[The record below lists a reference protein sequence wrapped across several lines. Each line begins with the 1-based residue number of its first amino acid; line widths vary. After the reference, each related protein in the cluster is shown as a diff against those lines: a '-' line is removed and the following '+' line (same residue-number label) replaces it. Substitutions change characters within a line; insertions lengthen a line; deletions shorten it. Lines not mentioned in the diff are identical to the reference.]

1 MALVPG
7 DDPDSMREM
16 ELSTAETPVFDKTTE
31 YTIQK
36 KLEQW
41 ERATSRRASCEQQR
55 SPSHGGGSDGDATAS
70 ALGKQA
76 QSKRWKPQV
85 MPRFGAEEAVII
97 IKPKGT
103 LNLAQFR
110 GSNQIGE
117 AMYAAASIPRAS
129 QALAIW
135 PAWDQNIIIIG
146 IKNAQ
151 LIRQVLAI
159 GQLELGGQARA
170 VQAYLKTSDNTS
182 RGVIQ
187 VDPKA
192 TEADITQAIYSPEAP
207 VVGVRKLGKTNV
219 AAITFEG
226 RKVPFNVYYW
236 GEAVPVRLYRKT
248 TPACPRCGTIGHRPD
263 VCPNPQTGRC
273 RACGETNLQED
284 HECQPSCLICGGPH
298 LTGSIQ
304 CNQKY
309 RRGGAGTGAG
319 RKPVNGKASQQHQ
332 SKKSVTSQAP
342 DLQARTP
349 GETPS
354 PRPHGR
360 AFSGGPGGGGRPA
373 DKHDGPEPDPRRGNK
388 TSSNKVSW
396 ADVVAS
402 PPLTL
407 ADEKLRAEN
416 ERLRLEIQKL
426 REKTAANA
434 PENCIASQVPSAQAM
449 EEDNPP
455 PPPSG
460 SATKLPSGTSEIGRG
475 ASGGGV
481 ALAAV
486 PSIAECTAHRDA
498 DAITQKF
505 SEWMENM
512 EKRMQEEIAK
522 MESRMLPSLQASV
535 ERIEETLSKKIE
547 QNLQGMAERTIH
559 TMLEPHLSKLQAYEI
574 RIDRKLQEF
583 AECSRTKTPRLTGK
597 MGTRQIACDDTL
609 DLSTEKHGL
618 TSSSL
623 QHGSSN

>member
-1 MALVPG
+1 MEQGWAQFYGTLFFDHANAVDAEAADAAPDAAAMALVPG

-207 VVGVRKLGKTNV
+207 VVGIRKLGKTNV

-319 RKPVNGKASQQHQ
+319 QKPVNGKASQQHQ

-455 PPPSG
+455 PPPYVRNRARSVGRRRSVGSCTFDSG
-460 SATKLPSGTSEIGRG
+460 VYGAPRRGRNYT
-475 ASGGGV
+475 
-481 ALAAV
+481 
-486 PSIAECTAHRDA
+486 E
-498 DAITQKF
+498 TQ
-505 SEWMENM
+505 
-512 EKRMQEEIAK
+512 
-522 MESRMLPSLQASV
+522 
-535 ERIEETLSKKIE
+535 
-547 QNLQGMAERTIH
+547 
-559 TMLEPHLSKLQAYEI
+559 
-574 RIDRKLQEF
+574 
-583 AECSRTKTPRLTGK
+583 
-597 MGTRQIACDDTL
+597 
-609 DLSTEKHGL
+609 
-618 TSSSL
+618 
-623 QHGSSN
+623 

>member
-41 ERATSRRASCEQQR
+41 ERATSRRASCEQRR

-70 ALGKQA
+70 AL
-76 QSKRWKPQV
+76 
-85 MPRFGAEEAVII
+85 
-97 IKPKGT
+97 
-103 LNLAQFR
+103 
-110 GSNQIGE
+110 
-117 AMYAAASIPRAS
+117 
-129 QALAIW
+129 
-135 PAWDQNIIIIG
+135 
-146 IKNAQ
+146 
-151 LIRQVLAI
+151 
-159 GQLELGGQARA
+159 
-170 VQAYLKTSDNTS
+170 
-182 RGVIQ
+182 
-187 VDPKA
+187 
-192 TEADITQAIYSPEAP
+192 
-207 VVGVRKLGKTNV
+207 
-219 AAITFEG
+219 AITFEG

-273 RACGETNLQED
+273 RACGETNLHED

-332 SKKSVTSQAP
+332 SKNSVTSQAP

-407 ADEKLRAEN
+407 AEEKLRAEN

-460 SATKLPSGTSEIGRG
+460 SATKLPSRLHERVAPPENGGDAPALKEALETENFTLAPSRPTAGSGQRSSRTHSSVSQKITTWESVPTRDEGRLPEVPG
-475 ASGGGV
+475 GPTQLPVETTEASTRGP
-481 ALAAV
+481 LLL
-486 PSIAECTAHRDA
+486 CTVG
-498 DAITQKF
+498 
-505 SEWMENM
+505 
-512 EKRMQEEIAK
+512 
-522 MESRMLPSLQASV
+522 PSLQEQSIPPDGICDQLFYTSV
-535 ERIEETLSKKIE
+535 HVMRRTVHSVHDELGWLRFKEA
-547 QNLQGMAERTIH
+547 MAAVSQPGT
-559 TMLEPHLSKLQAYEI
+559 
-574 RIDRKLQEF
+574 
-583 AECSRTKTPRLTGK
+583 TG
-597 MGTRQIACDDTL
+597 
-609 DLSTEKHGL
+609 GL
-618 TSSSL
+618 AFDVR
-623 QHGSSN
+623 